1 MVKGLGTL
9 LLTFLLICFS
19 TTAQT
24 NQDARTVYNRMMN
37 AMQSV
42 RTATFTIDIKER
54 IYGQLEHGIHQVK
67 LQVNPYKVY
76 LKSIKP
82 DAGAEVLY
90 VDGTN
95 NNKALINPSA
105 FPYVNISLSPHNPL
119 LRKHHQ
125 NTILQMGFADAY
137 SIIRYYETKE
147 RDRFYNKL
155 KLTNDA
161 SGAYHILEIDND
173 EFGFVNY
180 KVMKGEDVTSIAEKF
195 HVNDQMILELNR
207 SITDFDDVAAG
218 QVITLPN
225 SFARRIVL
233 YIDKKNLL
241 PVKQLI
247 YDLKGLYTDVEFK
260 SLKVN
265 PTLTNM
271 DFSSENPQYG
281 F

>member
-1 MVKGLGTL
+1 MARALVAL
-9 LLTFLLICFS
+9 LLSILLNCSS
-19 TTAQT
+19 TTAQ
-24 NQDARTVYNRMMN
+24 NNLDVRAVYQSMMS

-42 RTATFTIDIKER
+42 RTATFTIDINER
-54 IYGQLEHGIHQVK
+54 IYGKMQHGIHQVK
-67 LQVNPYKVY
+67 LQANPYKVY

-90 VDGTN
+90 VEGTN
-95 NNKALINPSA
+95 SNKALINPSS
-105 FPYVNISLSPHNPL
+105 FPYINISLSPQNPL

-125 NTILQMGFADAY
+125 NTILEMGFANAY
-137 SIIRYYETKE
+137 SIIKYYETTE
-147 RDRFYNKL
+147 RERFYANMKL
-155 KLTNDA
+155 SNDA

-180 KVMKGEDVTSIAEKF
+180 KVKKGEDVTSIAHKF
-195 HVNDQMILELNR
+195 HVNDQMVLELNP
-207 SITDFDDVAAG
+207 SINDFDDVAAG

-233 YIDKKNLL
+233 YIDKKNML
-241 PVKQLI
+241 PVKQHI

-265 PTLTNM
+265 PLLTNM